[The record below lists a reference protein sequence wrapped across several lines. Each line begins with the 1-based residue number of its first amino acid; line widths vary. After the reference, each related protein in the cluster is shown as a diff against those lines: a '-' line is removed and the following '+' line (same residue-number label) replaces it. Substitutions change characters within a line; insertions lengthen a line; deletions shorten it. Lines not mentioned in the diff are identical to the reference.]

1 MKVSI
6 RRLGRMEPA
15 YATHVSHQLIT
26 NNMLRVSITG
36 EGRGKGEFA
45 HDIMHDLMELI
56 SLRIFKIS
64 SQHRP
69 PGTHVRDSLLPV
81 VWEILA

>member
-1 MKVSI
+1 
-6 RRLGRMEPA
+6 MEPA
-15 YATHVSHQLIT
+15 YATRVSHQLIT